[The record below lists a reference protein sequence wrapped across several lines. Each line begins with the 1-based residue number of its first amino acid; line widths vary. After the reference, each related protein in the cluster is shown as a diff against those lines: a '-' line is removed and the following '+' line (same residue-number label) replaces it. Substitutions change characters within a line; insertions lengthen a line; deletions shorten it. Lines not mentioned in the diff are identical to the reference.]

1 MIGCVAPPSLVDA
14 PSGPVPPLPSPPAPD
29 TSSKLIGSGLV
40 LAAIVLVALNLRTAV
55 TSLGALLE
63 DVSAGLGMSPS
74 VAGVI
79 TMLPALSFSAFG
91 ALTPRLAR
99 RLGATRLLLVAMGVL
114 AVGLA
119 VRAFTASTAVFVV
132 TSAIALSGIA
142 VGNVLLPSVVQRYF
156 PHKIGPITGVYSM
169 TLVVGTATA
178 AATSVPVAHFAGSW
192 RAGLGVWA
200 LLAAV
205 AIVPL
210 VVVARMSAAESRAA
224 AARGSAEPADAPRPA
239 SRVRAS
245 RTRLGWAMA
254 LLFGAQ
260 SFGAYAVM
268 SWLAQ
273 VFRDA
278 GFSAEVA
285 GLLLSGVMAIGIPIA
300 LFMPALAARWTDQ
313 RLLIGVLALVTA
325 VAYVG
330 LLVAPRSGALLWVAM
345 LAVGHSSFPLVLALL
360 GMRARTVAG
369 TVALSAFA
377 QSVGYLLAAAGP
389 LLIGV
394 LYELTGTWVAPVAV
408 LIGALVV
415 HATAGLVA
423 GRPRTLEDE
432 LDSCPEKSG

>member
-1 MIGCVAPPSLVDA
+1 MAPSTLVDA
-14 PSGPVPPLPSPPAPD
+14 PPGSVPPPPSPPVPD

-63 DVSAGLGMSPS
+63 DVSAGLRMSGTL
-74 VAGVI
+74 AGVI
-79 TMLPALSFSAFG
+79 TMLPALSFAAFG

-99 RLGATRLLLVAMGVL
+99 RLGATRLLLVAMSVL
-114 AVGLA
+114 AAGLA
-119 VRAFTASTAVFVV
+119 VRALTDSTAVFVV
-132 TSAIALSGIA
+132 TSAAALSGIA
-142 VGNVLLPSVVQRYF
+142 VGNVLLPSVVMRYF
-156 PHKIGPITGVYSM
+156 PHKVGMVTGVYSM

-178 AATSVPVAHFAGSW
+178 AATSVPVAHLAGSW

-224 AARGSAEPADAPRPA
+224 TVRATAEPARAARPA

-273 VFRDA
+273 LFRDA

-300 LFMPALAARWTDQ
+300 LFMPAVAARWLDQ
-313 RLLIGVLALVTA
+313 RVLISVLAVVTA
-325 VAYVG
+325 AAYVG
-330 LLVAPRSGALLWVAM
+330 LLVAPRSGALLWVAL
-345 LAVGHSSFPLVLALL
+345 LAVGHSTFPLILSLL
-360 GMRARTVAG
+360 GMRARTAAG

-377 QSVGYLLAAAGP
+377 QSVGYLIAAAGP

-394 LYELTGTWVAPVAV
+394 LYEATGAWVAPVGV
-408 LIGALVV
+408 LLGALVV
-415 HATAGLVA
+415 QATCGLAV

-432 LDSCPEKSG
+432 LDSYSEKSG